1 MVGIDYLKLQNQGSI
16 ISNIRLLHEMSV
28 SDGYADSK
36 GYFTKAA
43 VAEIGVNSLI
53 ITSGSK
59 VGDEAKA
66 IISKGGDESRNSPLQ
81 NAKARMQIL
90 RVLGLVSADYGSEVY
105 AITRLG
111 SLLIAQ
117 VVSETP
123 DYRLLRELFMNIT
136 TATEIYEHNCS
147 LGFNC
152 YLGYGICY
160 ALSMLDY
167 RLSSKEM
174 PMLTTYDIKDIDEFV
189 AEAEDNRMSG
199 SFFTPDHPHF
209 PKTQKGIPLKQVSNL
224 TRSIN
229 QILRVCG
236 ILEPRQKRVGNE
248 NYYVCT
254 PEGRSYVD
262 AIRKRFPKLRFITAS
277 DFRKKNNITWQK
289 SLCVSSYD
297 ALLYRSGIDAS
308 KSDSYN
314 VFSPY
319 QIIPET
325 SVEWFIDGNI
335 RRNPD
340 NEQSKINL
348 INSLTQANELRLSVM
363 YDTCYSSV
371 MVSNR
376 FAEEITSALHS
387 GLEVNEIV
395 DDLYKRY
402 ESADKEVFYPVVHS
416 LLNLIG
422 LDCKGEVGRYDAYCS
437 YRKHVIPVEIK
448 SNTEV
453 HAYNLKGIRQAIENK
468 ISTYNAELDDDL
480 SYASLVIGYDHP
492 ANDSETRLLIE
503 QAHAGYGINILTCD
517 MRTLTKMAVNS
528 IVNHILP
535 DWEHLLKRHG
545 YLID

>member
-189 AEAEDNRMSG
+189 AEAAKLN
-199 SFFTPDHPHF
+199 
-209 PKTQKGIPLKQVSNL
+209 IQVSFDEQL
-224 TRSIN
+224 TSY
-229 QILRVCG
+229 LS
-236 ILEPRQKRVGNE
+236 RQFDE
-248 NYYVCT
+248 
-254 PEGRSYVD
+254 
-262 AIRKRFPKLRFITAS
+262 
-277 DFRKKNNITWQK
+277 
-289 SLCVSSYD
+289 
-297 ALLYRSGIDAS
+297 
-308 KSDSYN
+308 
-314 VFSPY
+314 
-319 QIIPET
+319 
-325 SVEWFIDGNI
+325 
-335 RRNPD
+335 
-340 NEQSKINL
+340 
-348 INSLTQANELRLSVM
+348 
-363 YDTCYSSV
+363 
-371 MVSNR
+371 
-376 FAEEITSALHS
+376 
-387 GLEVNEIV
+387 
-395 DDLYKRY
+395 
-402 ESADKEVFYPVVHS
+402 
-416 LLNLIG
+416 
-422 LDCKGEVGRYDAYCS
+422 
-437 YRKHVIPVEIK
+437 
-448 SNTEV
+448 
-453 HAYNLKGIRQAIENK
+453 
-468 ISTYNAELDDDL
+468 
-480 SYASLVIGYDHP
+480 
-492 ANDSETRLLIE
+492 
-503 QAHAGYGINILTCD
+503 
-517 MRTLTKMAVNS
+517 
-528 IVNHILP
+528 
-535 DWEHLLKRHG
+535 
-545 YLID
+545 